1 MRRFLACMMA
11 DSDEPD
17 KELVLQESG
26 GCSASLQALH
36 ERGHRE
42 LEKLVTVLPER
53 LAATVLE
60 QPDFPEV
67 CCPSAHTGACPT
79 AHPDC
84 LIRVVPISMAQCTA
98 LLHKL

>member
-1 MRRFLACMMA
+1 MHDGR
-11 DSDEPD
+11 SDELD
-17 KELVLQESG
+17 RELALQEPG

-36 ERGHRE
+36 ERGQRE

-67 CCPSAHTGACPT
+67 CCPSVHQGACPT
-79 AHPDC
+79 AHFN
-84 LIRVVPISMAQCTA
+84 
-98 LLHKL
+98 

>member
-1 MRRFLACMMA
+1 MMA
-11 DSDEPD
+11 DPDEPD
-17 KELVLQESG
+17 KELALQESG

-36 ERGHRE
+36 ERGQRE

-67 CCPSAHTGACPT
+67 RCPSAPKLPVLGGTNLHDTMHSSSPQAVM
-79 AHPDC
+79 HPYT
-84 LIRVVPISMAQCTA
+84 Q
-98 LLHKL
+98 